1 MHIYAQLN
9 AIPVG
14 DDLINMYS
22 DCCHHS
28 TKTFW
33 FKFSRDSSF
42 SSYLIGTG
50 TLLCGDKI
58 AWAVRRFGR
67 VKFS

>member
-14 DDLINMYS
+14 NDLINMH
-22 DCCHHS
+22 CCHHS

-42 SSYLIGTG
+42 LSSYLIGTG
-50 TLLCGDKI
+50 ALLCGDRI

-67 VKFS
+67 V